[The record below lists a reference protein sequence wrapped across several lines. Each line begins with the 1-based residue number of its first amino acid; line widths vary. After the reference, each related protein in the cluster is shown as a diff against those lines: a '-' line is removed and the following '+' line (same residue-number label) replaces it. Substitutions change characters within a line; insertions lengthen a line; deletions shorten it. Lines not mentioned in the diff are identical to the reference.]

1 MARHLSKVSRTEHW
15 LDVLTPI
22 VMIIGVVAM
31 AITVILGGAFTYHL
45 ITRLAGACH

>member
-1 MARHLSKVSRTEHW
+1 MARDLSKVSRIEHW

-22 VMIIGVVAM
+22 VMIIGVIAM
-31 AITVILGGAFTYHL
+31 ALTVILGGAFTYHL